1 MASREHRAGR
11 YRYGSWDGG
20 ADPLAPLFDVRAAM
34 DEIGRDV
41 LGGSSLSEALERLM
55 RRGLGDRSGLGA
67 LRREIARRRR
77 EVERRGDLAGTMGQ
91 VREELDRALFAERE
105 FLAGREGDEARL
117 AEMTLDGLPPDTAG
131 AVSGLADYRWR
142 SAEGQEHYANV
153 LKMLREEVLDA
164 QFAGMKRA
172 LSGQA
177 PAAMEAV
184 REVVADLNALLAKHA
199 RGEDT
204 TEDFVQF
211 MDKHGDFFPD
221 QPRDVDELID
231 SLARRQA
238 AAQRMLDSLSPEQR
252 DELASLMAQAMQDIG
267 LESEMDQ
274 LGDNLRAL
282 RPGMFRGRARADING
297 SEPLGF
303 SDAVGAVADLA
314 DLEALE
320 QQLGQAYPG
329 ASLDDVDVEALE
341 RQLPAQSVRDLAA
354 LRDLTAELER
364 QGYVQSGRDG
374 LALTPKALRRL
385 GETALRRIF
394 QHLDAE
400 ATGSHQDPA
409 SGGADERTGAY
420 LPWQF
425 GDERPIDAVRT
436 VQNAVLRRAG
446 IGAGVAGARVSGA
459 EVSGAGVNGTS
470 GTGAPGTSGAGVSG
484 TGLNGT
490 GGAGVGVRSAA
501 DPAARHTGAVR
512 PSLKLDVEDFAV
524 AETTRRTGAAVALCV
539 DLSFSMIQEDR
550 WGPMKQT
557 ALALAHLVSTRF
569 RQDALQIIG
578 FDRVARPLTA
588 MQLAEVEPEW
598 IQGTNL
604 HHALLLAGRHLRRH
618 PDAEPVVLVVTD
630 GEPTA
635 HLEKDGS
642 PTFHWPTTPAT
653 VRATV
658 GEVDAMT
665 RLGAALNF
673 FLLGD
678 DPGLARF
685 VDSVARR
692 NGGRVFTPELGQLG
706 EFVVADYLRARRGR
720 RRSA

>member
-1 MASREHRAGR
+1 MASRAHRAGR

-20 ADPLAPLFDVRAAM
+20 ADPLAPPFDVRAAM

-55 RRGLGDRSGLGA
+55 RRGLGDRSGLDA

-77 EVERRGDLAGTMGQ
+77 EVERRGDLAGTMSK
-91 VREELDRALFAERE
+91 VREELDRALSAERG

-117 AEMTLDGLPPDTAG
+117 AEMTLDALPADTAG
-131 AVSGLADYRWR
+131 AVRDLADYRWR

-164 QFAGMKRA
+164 QFAGMKQA
-172 LSGQA
+172 LSGQD

-184 REVVADLNALLAKHA
+184 REMLADLNALLAAHA

-204 TEDFVQF
+204 TDLFEQF
-211 MDKHGDFFPD
+211 MERHGSFFPD
-221 QPRDVDELID
+221 RPGDVDELID

-252 DELASLMAQAMQDIG
+252 DELASLMAQAMQDAG
-267 LESEMDQ
+267 LESEMGQ

-282 RPGMFRGRARADING
+282 RPGMFRGRQRADIDG
-297 SEPLGF
+297 SQPLGF

-320 QQLGQAYPG
+320 QQLGQGYPG

-364 QGYVQSGRDG
+364 QGYVQPGRDG

-400 ATGSHQDPA
+400 AVGSHQDPA

-446 IGAGVAGARVSGA
+446 GA
-459 EVSGAGVNGTS
+459 
-470 GTGAPGTSGAGVSG
+470 APSLPSE
-484 TGLNGT
+484 
-490 GGAGVGVRSAA
+490 
-501 DPAARHTGAVR
+501 PAARHTGTARRAAV
-512 PSLKLDVEDFAV
+512 KLDVEDFAV
-524 AETTRRTGAAVALCV
+524 AETSRRTGAAVALCV

-578 FDRVARPLTA
+578 FDRLARPLTA

-604 HHALLLAGRHLRRH
+604 HHALLLAGRHVRRH
-618 PDAEPVVLVVTD
+618 PDAEPVVLIVTD

-635 HLEKDGS
+635 HLEQDGS
-642 PTFHWPTTPAT
+642 PTFQWPTTPAT

-665 RLGAALNF
+665 RYGAALNF

-706 EFVVADYLRARRGR
+706 EFVVADYLRAHRGR